1 MTLVYRVQGSNGKG
15 PYRQD
20 GAYDF
25 LSYHNKRT
33 GNPSPLDDNLHP
45 DRISSCLNVDIFCC
59 YFGFVSLNQL
69 YDWFKRDI
77 KKLQEKTD
85 CKIVILEAKR
95 ILEGRKQCI
104 FPIDESQELFSMKL
118 SDTLDNAKKN
128 YKIRYKKFT
137 QGKKK

>member
-1 MTLVYRVQGSNGKG
+1 MTLVYRVQGSNGLG

-20 GAYDF
+20 GNYEY
-25 LSYHNKRT
+25 LGYHCKAS
-33 GNPSPLDDNLHP
+33 GHPSPLDDNLTDGKINDALGTTVRQCH
-45 DRISSCLNVDIFCC
+45 
-59 YFGFVSLNQL
+59 FGFVSLKQL
-69 YDWFKRDI
+69 YNWFGADI
-77 KKLQEKTD
+77 KILQEKTD

-95 ILEGRKQCI
+95 ILEGGKQCI